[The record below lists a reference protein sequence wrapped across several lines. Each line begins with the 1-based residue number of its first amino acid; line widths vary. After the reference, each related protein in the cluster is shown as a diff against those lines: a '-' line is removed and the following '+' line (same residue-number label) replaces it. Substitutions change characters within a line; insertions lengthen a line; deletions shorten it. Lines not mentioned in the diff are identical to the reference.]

1 MTDAVID
8 VIYAVIYTVADAV
21 TNGMKRCVVCARAGG
36 GGAGVPAGVQRSAP

>member
-21 TNGMKRCVVCARAGG
+21 TNGMKRCVVCVRAR
-36 GGAGVPAGVQRSAP
+36 GAGVPAGVQRSAP